1 MKKGQIRYSRG
12 YRLPRY
18 PKHRKKEISWKRR
31 MLFFWVLF
39 LVLGLAYV
47 VFFSPLFEIKEIKIS
62 NNRAI
67 SNEEIKSSLDGFLF
81 KECLIFFN
89 YNNLFL
95 AAGNKLT
102 ELLTNDFPR
111 ILSVAISKDIFKK
124 TIELN
129 IIERKE
135 AGIYCKEDLVSSN
148 RGECYYI
155 DKEGVIFEEAP
166 QTSGTLILAIKDF
179 SKREI
184 ETGKNVIEK
193 EFMAELIDLK
203 NYLPGQLGFK
213 VLDFTI
219 ESDVLKDLKLN
230 TNEGWYILFDGSRN
244 LKSQLEALR
253 LVLEEKIEERKD
265 LEYIDLR
272 IENRVY
278 YK

>member
-1 MKKGQIRYSRG
+1 MRKDQIRYSRG
-12 YRLPRY
+12 YLPQ
-18 PKHRKKEISWKRR
+18 HRKKEISWKRR
-31 MLFFWVLF
+31 MLFFWILF

-47 VFFSPLFEIKEIKIS
+47 MFFSPLFEIKEIKIS
-62 NNRAI
+62 NNRVI
-67 SNEEIKSSLDGFLF
+67 SSEEIQNSLD
-81 KECLIFFN
+81 N
-89 YNNLFL
+89 QNNLFL

-102 ELLTNDFPR
+102 EILTNDFPR
-111 ILSVAISKDIFKK
+111 ILSVEMSKDIFKK

-135 AGIYCKEDLVSSN
+135 AGIYCKEDLASPN

-179 SKREI
+179 SEREI
-184 ETGKNVIEK
+184 EIGKNVIEK

-219 ESDVLKDLKLN
+219 ESDVLKDLKVN
-230 TNEGWYILFDGSRN
+230 TNEGWYILFDGLRD

-265 LEYIDLR
+265 LEYIDVR

>member
-18 PKHRKKEISWKRR
+18 PKHSKKEISWKRR
-31 MLFFWVLF
+31 MLFFWILF
-39 LVLGLAYV
+39 LVGGLAYII
-47 VFFSPLFEIKEIKIS
+47 FFSPIFEIKEIKIS
-62 NNRAI
+62 GNRVI
-67 SNEEIKSSLDGFLF
+67 SSEEIKNSLD
-81 KECLIFFN
+81 N
-89 YNNLFL
+89 QNNLFL

-102 ELLTNDFPR
+102 ELLTNDFPG
-111 ILSVAISKDIFKK
+111 ILSVEIGKDIFKK

-135 AGIYCKEDLVSSN
+135 AGIYCKEDLASPALPRDRPN

-184 ETGKNVIEK
+184 EIGKNVIEK

-203 NYLPGQLGFK
+203 NYLPAQLGFK

-219 ESDVLKDLKLN
+219 ESDVLKDLKVN
-230 TNEGWYILFDGSRN
+230 TNEGWYILFNGSRN

-253 LVLEEKIEERKD
+253 LALEEKIKERKN
-265 LEYIDLR
+265 LEYIDVR

>member
-12 YRLPRY
+12 YLSRQQAGRLPRY
-18 PKHRKKEISWKRR
+18 SKHRKKEIFWKRR

-39 LVLGLAYV
+39 LIGGLVYV
-47 VFFSPLFEIKEIKIS
+47 IFFSPLFEIKEIKIS
-62 NNRAI
+62 NNRVI
-67 SNEEIKSSLDGFLF
+67 SSEEIQNSLD
-81 KECLIFFN
+81 N
-89 YNNLFL
+89 QNNIFL

-102 ELLTNDFPR
+102 EILTNDFPG
-111 ILSVAISKDIFKK
+111 ILSVEMSKDIFKK

-135 AGIYCKEDLVSSN
+135 AGIYCKEEDK
-148 RGECYYI
+148 CYYI

-184 ETGKNVIEK
+184 EIGKNVIEK

-219 ESDVLKDLKLN
+219 ESDVLKDLKVN
-230 TNEGWYILFDGSRN
+230 TNEGWYILFDGLKD

-265 LEYIDLR
+265 LEYIDVR